1 MMSTILT
8 VSSTVNA
15 PIELAWQAFTQP
27 EHIAQWNFAS
37 EDWECPTAS
46 NDLRVGGAFSYR
58 MQAKDGSMGFDF
70 AGMYT
75 KVVPLEQVDY
85 TIGDRTV
92 SVTFEKLSSAK
103 TKIMQ
108 AFEAEN
114 ENSLELQ
121 QNGWQAIL
129 DNYKKHVESL
139 GTA

>member
-1 MMSTILT
+1 MSTILT
-8 VSSTVNA
+8 ISSIVNA

-27 EHIAQWNFAS
+27 EHVTRWNFAS
-37 EDWECPTAS
+37 PDWECPTAS

-70 AGMYT
+70 AGTYS
-75 KVVPLEQVDY
+75 KVVALEQIEY
-85 TIGDRTV
+85 MIGDRSV
-92 SVTFEKLSSAK
+92 SVSFEQLLSRQ
-103 TKIMQ
+103 TKIIE

-129 DNYKKHVESL
+129 ENYKKHVESL
-139 GTA
+139 ETT

>member
-1 MMSTILT
+1 MPTVLT

-27 EHIAQWNFAS
+27 EHITQWNFAS
-37 EDWECPTAS
+37 DTWECPTAS
-46 NDLRVGGAFSYR
+46 NDLSVGGAFSYR
-58 MQAKDGSMGFDF
+58 MQAKGGSMGFDF
-70 AGMYT
+70 AGTYS
-75 KVVPLEQVDY
+75 KVVPLEQIDY

-92 SVTFEKLSSAK
+92 SVTFEKLFSEK
-103 TKIMQ
+103 TKITQ

-129 DNYKKHVESL
+129 ENFKKHVDSL
-139 GTA
+139 GTV

>member
-1 MMSTILT
+1 MATVLT

-27 EHIAQWNFAS
+27 EHITQWNFADES
-37 EDWECPTAS
+37 WECPTAS

-70 AGMYT
+70 AGTYS
-75 KVVPLEQVDY
+75 KVVVLEQIDY

-92 SVTFEKLSSAK
+92 GVQFERISSNQ
-103 TKIMQ
+103 TKVSED
-108 AFEAEN
+108 FEVEDI
-114 ENSLELQ
+114 NSLEQ
-121 QNGWQAIL
+121 QQAGWQAIL
-129 DNYKKHVESL
+129 EHFKKHVESL